1 MNDSTAGKIKV
12 AIREWREKTY
22 LTFQETEH
30 AGEDTLVFRSD
41 GKGCYTN
48 TMGYTQDYQ
57 IMINIQTPGCDFHH
71 VILHEIGHAI
81 GIWHEHTRP
90 NRDLY
95 IKINK
100 ENIPQGYLIQFKRRT
115 RSEVNTY
122 ELGYDYGSIM
132 HYNQK
137 ASSKNG
143 RNTIHIIN
151 YLVHWSQGS
160 PYLGRTRHLSV
171 SDCVNSMDAINLRI

>member
-1 MNDSTAGKIKV
+1 M
-12 AIREWREKTY
+12 
-22 LTFQETEH
+22 
-30 AGEDTLVFRSD
+30 
-41 GKGCYTN
+41 
-48 TMGYTQDYQ
+48 
-57 IMINIQTPGCDFHH
+57 
-71 VILHEIGHAI
+71 
-81 GIWHEHTRP
+81 
-90 NRDLY
+90 
-95 IKINK
+95 
-100 ENIPQGYLIQFKRRT
+100 
-115 RSEVNTY
+115 NTY